1 MESRPVADAL
11 RKASNLPAPDFLA
24 GGGEMGERLRAHDW
38 SRTPLGPSSEW
49 PPALRAAVRIM
60 LASRQAVSI
69 WWGATLVNL
78 YNDAC
83 RPLVGANHPTALGQA
98 APAAWREI
106 WDDIGPRVEGAI
118 RGVDA
123 GSQPSVPLLLE
134 RHGRVE
140 EAHYTLSFAAIPADD
155 GSMGGVLCTFGDVTQ
170 SVVWDR
176 QMNLLRYVTAHSAGA
191 QTVTDACRR
200 AVEALAGSGSDIP
213 FAAIYFVD
221 ATRGE
226 ATLAAAAGVPRAH
239 PAFAPT
245 ISLDPESPW
254 RLQDAVAAAPGAY
267 PRVTLAEGL
276 FGVLPTGRWSVP
288 PREAVVARLASAP
301 IDGRVGVLIAAL
313 NPFRM
318 VSDDHRRFVELA
330 AAQVAA
336 AVANVQ
342 ARREEARRVEAET
355 LQSVARDIASE
366 LDLRQVVQKV
376 TDAATRLTGANF
388 GAFFHNVKDEHGEAY
403 QIFTLSGAPR
413 EAFEKFGMPRATP
426 VFKPTF
432 DGTGVVRVDDITKD
446 PRYGQWG
453 PHHGMPKGHLPVRS
467 YLAVPVVSRS
477 GEVHG
482 GLFFA
487 HREPGVFDERAER
500 NAIAIAAQAAVAI
513 DNATLFGLARAEI
526 GRRTQVESELRE
538 SEQGSRALVE
548 SLPAAVYTTDAEGHI
563 QHFNQAAAEL
573 WGRRPTLGVDRFG
586 GSAGIF
592 EPDGTPIVRTESPLA
607 RTLRGEHAGDSAEIV
622 VQRPD
627 GALRHVL
634 AHPRALRDESGRI
647 VGGLNMLVDIT
658 QRKAAEA
665 ELAFTKDQLALQVET
680 LTRLHQLSMD
690 LGGATDLPSA
700 LQRIVE
706 TCVETQGADYGLV
719 WIHDAPTDRLV
730 VQASHGFDAEG
741 RALFRDVPA
750 GPYGGSAGNAWATCK
765 RWMIADTETDPAFE
779 PYRESARTV
788 GFRAVHSTPIV
799 TRSGALLGVIS
810 VHYRAPRAPLQRE
823 MQAADVCARH
833 AADAIEAYRN
843 QEALRES
850 ERIYRAIGESIDYG
864 VWTCDARGGVTYHS
878 ESFLRLVGMRQDET
892 AGPGWKAIMHPDDLP
907 RVTAAWEEAVR
918 LGSQFDCEYRV
929 RRAGGGWQPIL
940 GRGVPVRNERGAIEA
955 WAGIN
960 LDIARLKQVETE
972 LRELDQRKNEFLA
985 TLAHELRNPL
995 APLRNG
1001 LEVMRLAGG
1010 DRATLEKA
1018 RTMMERQLKQM
1029 VRLVDDLL
1037 DVSRVSRGKIE
1048 LKREEIELSSVLRN
1062 ALETSQPLMAERR
1075 HELVAR
1081 IPDTPI
1087 TLSADLTRLSQVF
1100 WNLLNNAAKYTEPG
1114 GQVVL
1119 EVRPGRDEVEVSVR
1133 DTGIGIPHEM
1143 LGRVF
1148 DIFTQ
1153 IDRSLEKSQGGLG
1166 IGLSIAKRLVEMHG
1180 GTIGVKSGG
1189 HGRGS
1194 EFTVRLPARVGVRP
1208 QAPRDEPLAGASTVR
1223 HRILVADDNT
1233 DSATTLS
1240 LILEALGN
1248 EVFVAHDG
1256 AEAVDLARRHRPQ
1269 AILLDIGMP
1278 RMNGYD
1284 ACARIREEP
1293 WGRDAFIVALTG
1305 WGQQEDKNRSKA
1317 AGFDRHLVKPVEP
1330 RLLEQMIEA
1339 LPPA

>member
-1 MESRPVADAL
+1 L
-11 RKASNLPAPDFLA
+11 RRASALPAPDFLA
-24 GGGEMGERLRAHDW
+24 GGGEMGERMRACDW
-38 SRTPLGPSSEW
+38 SRTPLGAAREW

-60 LASRQAVSI
+60 LASRHAVSL
-69 WWGATLVNL
+69 WWGPTLVTL

-83 RPLVGANHPTALGQA
+83 RALVGANHPSALGQP

-106 WDDIGPRVEGAI
+106 WDDIGARVESAI
-118 RGVDA
+118 RGAD
-123 GSQPSVPLLLE
+123 GGNQPSVPLLVE

-140 EAHYTLSFAAIPADD
+140 EAHYALSFAAIPADD
-155 GSMGGVLCTFGDVTQ
+155 GTMGGVLCTFADVTQ

-176 QMNLLRYVTAHSAGA
+176 QMNVLRHVSAHANGA
-191 QTVTDACRR
+191 QHVTEACAR
-200 AVEALAGSGSDIP
+200 AIEALAGSGSDIP
-213 FAAIYFVD
+213 FAAVYFVD
-221 ATRGE
+221 AAHGS
-226 ATLAAAAGVPRAH
+226 AALAASAGVPGGH
-239 PAFAPT
+239 PAFPGEIA
-245 ISLDPESPW
+245 LDSDSPW
-254 RLQDAVAAAPGAY
+254 RLQDAIIASPAAYARVA
-267 PRVTLAEGL
+267 LAEGV
-276 FGVLPTGRWSVP
+276 FGALPAGRWSMP
-288 PREAVVARLASAP
+288 PREAVVARLGCAP

-313 NPFRM
+313 NPFHR

-342 ARREEARRVEAET
+342 ARREEARRLEAET
-355 LQSVARDIASE
+355 LQSVAREIASE
-366 LDLRQVVQKV
+366 LDLRRVVQKV

-388 GAFFHNVKDEHGEAY
+388 GAFFYNVKNEQGESY

-432 DGTGVVRVDDITKD
+432 DGEGVVRVDDIKRD
-446 PRYGQWG
+446 PRYGKVG

-467 YLAVPVVSRS
+467 YLAVPVRSRS

-482 GLFFA
+482 GLFFG
-487 HREPGVFDERAER
+487 HRDPGVFDERAER
-500 NAIAIAAQAAVAI
+500 NVLAIAAQAAVAI
-513 DNATLFGLARAEI
+513 DNANLFGRAREEI
-526 GRRTQVESELRE
+526 GQRTRVENELRE
-538 SEQGSRALVE
+538 SERGSRALVE
-548 SLPAAVYTTDAEGHI
+548 SLPAALYTTDAEGRI
-563 QHFNQAAAEL
+563 QHFNQAAADL
-573 WGRRPTLGVDRFG
+573 WGRRPVLGVDRFG
-586 GSAGIF
+586 GSAAIF
-592 EPDGTPIVRTESPLA
+592 TPAGESIARGESPLA
-607 RTLRGEHAGDSAEIV
+607 RTLRGQQVGDAVEIV
-622 VQRPD
+622 TQRPD

-634 AHPRALRDESGRI
+634 AHPRALRDEAGRI

-680 LTRLHQLSMD
+680 LTRLHQLALD
-690 LGGATDLPSA
+690 LGGATDLANA

-706 TCVETQGADYGLV
+706 TSVETQGAHYGLV
-719 WIHDAPTDRLV
+719 WVHDPTTDRLV
-730 VQASHGFDAEG
+730 VRASHGFDAEG
-741 RALFRDVPA
+741 RMLFHDVPA
-750 GPYGGSAGNAWATCK
+750 GPYGGSAGNAYATRK
-765 RWMIADTETDPAFE
+765 RWVIEDTETDPAFE
-779 PYRESARTV
+779 PFRESARKV
-788 GFRAVHSTPIV
+788 GFRSIHSTPIV
-799 TRSGALLGVIS
+799 TRSGALLGAIS
-810 VHYRAPRAPLQRE
+810 VHYRTPRSPLQRE

-833 AADAIEAYRN
+833 AADVIETYRN

-864 VWTCDARGGVTYHS
+864 VWTCDAKGAATYQS
-878 ESFLRLVGMRQDET
+878 ESFLRLVGMSQGEV
-892 AGPGWKAIMHPDDLP
+892 AGAGWKAIMHPDDLP
-907 RVTAAWEEAVR
+907 RVSAAWAEALR

-929 RRAGGGWQPIL
+929 RRAQGGWQPIL

-1001 LEVMRLAGG
+1001 LEVLRLAGS
-1010 DRATLEKA
+1010 DAATLDKA
-1018 RTMMERQLKQM
+1018 RAMMERQLRQM

-1048 LKREEIELSSVLRN
+1048 LKREQIELASVLRN

-1075 HELVAR
+1075 HDLVAR
-1081 IPDTPI
+1081 IPDTPV
-1087 TLSADLTRLSQVF
+1087 LLNGDLTRLSQVF

-1114 GQVVL
+1114 GEIVL
-1119 EVRPGRDEVEVSVR
+1119 DVALGRDDVTVTVR
-1133 DTGIGIPHEM
+1133 DTGIGIPPDM
-1143 LGRVF
+1143 LSRVF

-1153 IDRSLEKSQGGLG
+1153 VERSLEKAQGGLG

-1180 GTIGVKSGG
+1180 GTIRARSEG
-1189 HGRGS
+1189 HGHGS
-1194 EFTVRLPARVGVRP
+1194 EFIVRLPARIGARP
-1208 QAPRDEPLAGASTVR
+1208 RRESEEPAVAPSKVR
-1223 HRILVADDNT
+1223 HRILVADDNA

-1240 LILEALGN
+1240 LMLEVLGN

-1256 AEAVDLARRHRPQ
+1256 VEAVELARKHRPQ

-1284 ACARIREEP
+1284 ACARIREQP
-1293 WGRDAFIVALTG
+1293 WGREPLIVALTG
-1305 WGQQEDKNRSKA
+1305 WGQQEDKTRSKA

-1330 RLLEQMIEA
+1330 RTLEQMIDA
-1339 LPPA
+1339 LPPG